1 MTARHPAVDHSTTG
15 ALVALQ
21 ERPVVWFSS
30 WLADA
35 VSASAANSQG
45 LQVVTPA
52 HSRVTFP
59 LRTVLTKPGGRW
71 VVRESDGSGHY
82 DGLTGVPLVWD
93 DDAGYVTAP
102 EHRLPDSG
110 KREGKAAAAP
120 SPTFR
125 AGASELGGHLL
136 LDLRLLHPATE
147 DLRLGGAAESLSR
160 TFAGAAPAGWGTSE
174 PALAVWDRDGLTA
187 LCRQRAPQPTWTVLV
202 GPEGRPF
209 LGTQRVSRVRSGVKE
224 SLTVM
229 AARSAGE
236 ELPLGS
242 LPEVVRE
249 FAGQGTLQS
258 LTAYRLPGRP
268 DGTYEPRAPSLP
280 VPVGMAVGPEGV
292 AEAGLAHALDAPS
305 TGHRLGPSMFPAVWF
320 PLGSGTDP
328 AAWRRLDE
336 LLRHFRPDGGQ
347 PA

>member
-1 MTARHPAVDHSTTG
+1 MTAQHPAVDHSTTG

-35 VSASAANSQG
+35 VSAGAANGQG

-52 HSRVTFP
+52 HSRITFA
-59 LRTVLTKPGGRW
+59 LRTVLAKPGGRW

-82 DGLTGVPLVWD
+82 DGLTGAPLVWG
-93 DDAGYVTAP
+93 DDAGYITAP
-102 EHRLPDSG
+102 ERRAPDSG
-110 KREGKAAAAP
+110 VGESDTAAAP

-125 AGASELGGHLL
+125 SGTSELGSHLL
-136 LDLRLLHPATE
+136 LDLRLLHPAA
-147 DLRLGGAAESLSR
+147 DGLKLGGAAESLSR

-174 PALAVWDRDGLTA
+174 PALAVWDRDGLTT

-202 GPEGRPF
+202 GPDGCPF

-229 AARSAGE
+229 VAHPTEE

-242 LPEVVRE
+242 IPEVVRE

-292 AEAGLAHALDAPS
+292 AEAGLAHALDAPA

-320 PLGSGTDP
+320 PLGNGTNP
-328 AAWRRLDE
+328 AAWRRLEE
-336 LLRHFRPDGGQ
+336 LLHHFRPAEGQ
-347 PA
+347 PT